1 MKMFFAWDIRLL
13 PLGKMGLYPYTAKS
27 RPEAVVGLAAE
38 STSGSI
44 HLLRRNLMHG
54 LIGRS
59 LDFLIPD
66 DEGEGWEPYI
76 PSIFRV
82 REVARQI
89 GYRPTLYVMRL
100 YDGHR
105 WLYRAC
111 SASELSVIE
120 YRDVSR

>member
-1 MKMFFAWDIRLL
+1 VES
-13 PLGKMGLYPYTAKS
+13 GKGLSFDS
-27 RPEAVVGLAAE
+27 RAGLMEGA
-38 STSGSI
+38 TWGSVPFLEI
-44 HLLRRNLMHG
+44 AMHG
-54 LIGRS
+54 MIGRS
-59 LDFLIPD
+59 LNFLIPD

-76 PSIFRV
+76 PSIFKI

-100 YDGHR
+100 FDGHR